1 MTPFLG
7 IPRGPHCGN
16 LPAMGE
22 CTDKVVLVT
31 GAGGGIGAACARR
44 LGAAGARVVVTDIHE
59 AAAKHTADEVQAAGA
74 DALALALDVT
84 DPEAVSDAVAAAVRT
99 FGKLD
104 LAVNNAGVSLPR
116 LPVEK
121 IPVDD
126 WRRVVE
132 TNLNGVFY
140 CMRAQLPAMVE
151 AGGGSIVNMASV
163 LGLVGFVDTAAYVAA
178 KHGVIGLTKTAA
190 LEYATRNVRIN
201 AVAPSFVDTA
211 MLTNQQG
218 EGRKMRGAALLAPM
232 GRFATVDEIAEIVLF
247 LLSDRSS
254 VVTGSVYLADAGY
267 TAR

>member
-1 MTPFLG
+1 ME
-7 IPRGPHCGN
+7 
-16 LPAMGE
+16 E
-22 CTDKVVLVT
+22 CADKVVLVT
-31 GAGGGIGAACARR
+31 GAGGGIGAACARK
-44 LGAAGARVVVTDIHE
+44 LAAAGARVVVTDVDE
-59 AAAKHTADEVQAAGA
+59 AAAKAVADELASSGTPV
-74 DALALALDVT
+74 LALGLDVT
-84 DPEAVSDAVAAAVRT
+84 DPDAATDVVAAAVRT

-104 LAVNNAGVSLPR
+104 LAVNNAGISLPR
-116 LPVEK
+116 HPIEK

-140 CMRAQLPAMVE
+140 CMRAELPAMLA

-163 LGLVGFVDTAAYVAA
+163 LGLVGFADTAAYVAA

-211 MLTNQQG
+211 MLSQG

-232 GRFATVDEIAEIVLF
+232 ARFATVDEVAEVVLF

-254 VVTGSVYLADAGY
+254 VVTGSVYLADGGY

>member
-1 MTPFLG
+1 MEDCAG
-7 IPRGPHCGN
+7 
-16 LPAMGE
+16 
-22 CTDKVVLVT
+22 KVVLVT

-44 LGAAGARVVVTDIHE
+44 LGAAGATVVVTDVDE
-59 AAAKHTADEVQAAGA
+59 GAAKNVADAIEKAGST
-74 DALALALDVT
+74 ALALALDVT
-84 DPEAVSDAVAAAVRT
+84 DPVAVDDTVAAAART

-104 LAVNNAGVSLPR
+104 LAVNNAGISLPR

-140 CMRAQLPAMVE
+140 CMRAELPAMLE

-163 LGLVGFVDTAAYVAA
+163 LGMVGFAETAAYVAA
-178 KHGVIGLTKTAA
+178 KHGVIGLTKSAA

-201 AVAPSFVDTA
+201 AVAPSFVDTT
-211 MLTNQQG
+211 MMSQG

-232 GRFATVDEIAEIVLF
+232 ARFATVDEVAEVVLF
-247 LLSDRSS
+247 LLSERASI
-254 VVTGSVYLADAGY
+254 VTGSVYLADAGY

>member
-1 MTPFLG
+1 M
-7 IPRGPHCGN
+7 R
-16 LPAMGE
+16 E
-22 CTDKVVLVT
+22 CTGKVVLVT
-31 GAGGGIGAACARR
+31 GAGGGIGAACARL
-44 LGAAGARVVVTDIHE
+44 LGSAGARVVVTDIDE
-59 AAAKHTADEVQAAGA
+59 SAAKRTADEVAATGSP
-74 DALALALDVT
+74 ALALGLDVT
-84 DPEAVSDAVAAAVRT
+84 DPDAVQEAVAAAERE

-104 LAVNNAGVSLPR
+104 LAVNNAGISLPR
-116 LPVEK
+116 LAVEK

-132 TNLNGVFY
+132 INLNGIFY
-140 CMRAQLPAMVE
+140 CMRAELPAMLA

-163 LGLVGFVDTAAYVAA
+163 LGTVGFADSAAYVAA

-190 LEYATRNVRIN
+190 LEYATRKVRVN

-218 EGRKMRGAALLAPM
+218 DGRKLRGAALLAPM
-232 GRFATVDEIAEIVLF
+232 ARFATVDEVAEVVLF